1 MPTKNPHNE
10 YIKQQIHQGN
20 FKWAYT
26 ETRYNEDDIRQLIA
40 MNKIKIAKFDFK
52 GVDEGTYRKI
62 RNGLINRSP
71 PEELRR
77 GKKYP
82 VT

>member
-40 MNKIKIAKFDFK
+40 MNKIKIAKFRLQESGRRDIQK
-52 GVDEGTYRKI
+52 DTEWTDKQITTRGTQER
-62 RNGLINRSP
+62 
-71 PEELRR
+71 
-77 GKKYP
+77 
-82 VT
+82 